1 MYFGI
6 VGDTNIERC
15 PFFSSNYC
23 IISMM
28 YSTIIVKQKN
38 VDYLILWYIFVLR
51 CKVFFGMACDK
62 NIKNVTFQRHY

>member
-6 VGDTNIERC
+6 VGDTNIEIC

-28 YSTIIVKQKN
+28 YSTIIVKQKKN

-51 CKVFFGMACDK
+51 CKVFWYGM
-62 NIKNVTFQRHY
+62 R